1 MIGAVLGNRYEVLEL
16 VGTGGMANVYKAKCT
31 LLNRNVAIKVLKEEF
46 KDDEEIIK
54 RFNIESQAVAGLS
67 HTNIVSVFDVGTE
80 GDLHYIVMEYVEGIT
95 LKEYLKDSGALVWNK
110 AVDFSLQICSALQHA
125 HRKGIVH
132 RDIKPHNI
140 MVTKDDVLKVMDF
153 GIARA
158 VTTHTTK
165 LDTEALGTA
174 HYCSPEQAK
183 GSYTD
188 ERSDIYSLGV
198 VMYEMLTGKLP
209 FESDSSVSVA
219 LKQIQEKPVPPS
231 QIVPTI
237 PPSVEAAVLKAM
249 EKDAVDRFQTANTL
263 LIELNWIK
271 QTETAPKAVKY
282 TEISEEEKFATKKIK
297 VDEAVVAAADKEKA
311 EEVTPVVEEKEEN
324 EEMGTKKKVKGK
336 GKDSKAKKPLT
347 KEDKTA
353 VIAAIISSIVIVA
366 IMSFAV
372 INFIFED
379 MLPWNKK
386 PANEMIVPD
395 LVGYHFDEV
404 QKKYDDIEFVLG
416 SEELSPQYK
425 EAGIIISQTPDAETT
440 ITRPFKITVTVSKAA
455 KEVKVPD
462 VLNLDV
468 EEAKRLLEKNDIE
481 YRIVEKKN
489 STIPEGIVTAVNP
502 AADTRVTAGF
512 DVVTLTVS
520 AGEDEED
527 DKEYAIVPNVVG
539 KSEAVAKSML
549 EEAGLKATV
558 KATNSDKP
566 AGVVTKQSEPAGASL
581 ELKETVI
588 IYVSKGS
595 DSGTGEQGGNGQTG
609 GSQTSAREVTV
620 YLPSDK
626 ETAVV
631 KVTLDGKTVYEKTHN
646 CSEGAVSVVVRG
658 SGSQRVITYVDGVVK
673 GERVLDFE

>member
-1 MIGAVLGNRYEVLEL
+1 MIGTVLSNRYEILEL
-16 VGTGGMANVYKAKCT
+16 IGTGGMANVYKAKCT

-110 AVDFSLQICSALQHA
+110 AVEFAIQICSALQHA

-219 LKQIQEKPVPPS
+219 LKQIQETPVAPT

-237 PPSVEAAVLKAM
+237 PNSVEAVVLKAM
-249 EKDAVDRFQTANTL
+249 QKDAVDRFQTANTL

-271 QTETAPKAVKY
+271 QTETAPKAVKHNDVD
-282 TEISEEEKFATKKIK
+282 EDDKFATKKIK
-297 VDEAVVAAADKEKA
+297 VNEADIAASATK
-311 EEVTPVVEEKEEN
+311 EEVDNQNSPEKGN
-324 EEMGTKKKVKGK
+324 EEIENMAKK
-336 GKDSKAKKPLT
+336 SKAKKSKTKKPMT

-353 VIAAIISSIVIVA
+353 IIAAIVSSIIIVSL
-366 IMSFAV
+366 IGFAF

-386 PANEMIVPD
+386 PANEMPAPD
-395 LVGYHFDEV
+395 LVGYHFDEI
-404 QKKYDDIEFVLG
+404 QKKYKDIEFVLEA
-416 SEELSPQYK
+416 EEFSSDYK
-425 EAGIIISQTPDAETT
+425 EAGIIIGQSPDMDTT
-440 ITRPFKITVTVSKAA
+440 LTRPFKMSVTISKAA
-455 KEVKVPD
+455 KTVKVPD

-468 EEAKRLLEKNDIE
+468 EEAKKLLDKQNIE
-481 YRIVEKKN
+481 YRIVEKE
-489 STIPEGIVTAVNP
+489 SSSIPEGIVTSVSP
-502 AADTRVTAGF
+502 SVGDSVVAGF
-512 DVVTLTVS
+512 ESVTLTVS
-520 AGEDEED
+520 ISEE
-527 DKEYAIVPNVVG
+527 KEEQAVVPGVVG

-549 EEAGLKATV
+549 EEAGFKVTV
-558 KATNSDKP
+558 KQVSSDETE
-566 AGVVTKQSEPAGASL
+566 GIVTKQSEPAGASL
-581 ELKETVI
+581 ELKKTVI
-588 IYVSKGS
+588 IYVSKGNEEQPS
-595 DSGTGEQGGNGQTG
+595 NQGGTTGEKL
-609 GSQTSAREVTV
+609 SAREVTV
-620 YLPSDK
+620 YLPADK

-658 SGSQRVITYVDGVVK
+658 SGSQRVVTYVDGTVK

>member
-1 MIGAVLGNRYEVLEL
+1 MIGTVLSNRYEVLEL

-95 LKEYLKDSGALVWNK
+95 LKEYLKESGALVWNK
-110 AVDFSLQICSALQHA
+110 AVDFSIQICSALQHA

-140 MVTKDDVLKVMDF
+140 MLTKDDVLKVMDF

-219 LKQIQEKPVPPS
+219 LKQIQETPVAPT

-237 PPSVEAAVLKAM
+237 PNSVEAVVLKAM
-249 EKDAVDRFQTANTL
+249 QKDAVDRFQTANTL

-271 QTETAPKAVKY
+271 QTETAPKAVKQSAV
-282 TEISEEEKFATKKIK
+282 TEEDKFATKKIK
-297 VDEAVVAAADKEKA
+297 VSE
-311 EEVTPVVEEKEEN
+311 TPVTAAPVKEETENQNSPDEGKVEN
-324 EEMGTKKKVKGK
+324 EDMNKKNKAKAKTSKVK
-336 GKDSKAKKPLT
+336 KPAS

-353 VIAAIISSIVIVA
+353 IIAAIVSSIIIVA
-366 IMSFAV
+366 LISFAFV
-372 INFIFED
+372 NFIFED

-386 PANEMIVPD
+386 PVNEMPAPD
-395 LVGYHFDEV
+395 LIGYHFDEV
-404 QKKYDDIEFVLG
+404 QKKYKDIEFVLEA
-416 SEELSPQYK
+416 EEYSTDYK
-425 EAGIIISQTPDAETT
+425 EAGIIIEQSPDMETT
-440 ITRPFKITVTVSKAA
+440 LTRPFKMTVTISKAA
-455 KEVKVPD
+455 KTVKVPD
-462 VLNLDV
+462 VLNLDI
-468 EEAKRLLEKNDIE
+468 EEAKKLLEKQNIE
-481 YRIVEKKN
+481 YRTVEKES
-489 STIPEGIVTAVNP
+489 STIPEGIVTSVSP
-502 AADTRVTAGF
+502 SVGESVVAGF
-512 DVVTLTVS
+512 DSVTLTVS
-520 AGEDEED
+520 AGEE
-527 DKEYAIVPNVVG
+527 KEYAVVPGVVG
-539 KSEAVAKSML
+539 KSETVAKSML
-549 EEAGLKATV
+549 ESAGFNVTV
-558 KATNSDKP
+558 KEIASTETE
-566 AGVVTKQSEPAGASL
+566 GLVTKQSEPAGASL
-581 ELKETVI
+581 ELKKTVI
-588 IYVSKGS
+588 IYVSKGGQEEPPTS
-595 DSGTGEQGGNGQTG
+595 ADTPGGKLT
-609 GSQTSAREVTV
+609 AREVTV
-620 YLPSDK
+620 YLPADK

-658 SGSQRVITYVDGVVK
+658 SGSQRVVTYVDGAVK